1 MVKTQID
8 AKVHKHIII
17 MGRHSKL
24 ELVSVREWQLGSDK
38 YNIEFVI
45 INGEDK
51 VNAANIIKQAA
62 VKDCR
67 QHYIGVEYLLGE
79 YAGGCITTVD
89 KYEYLEQ
96 RVDDWVLFSVHVT
109 MDRKVLVDIAEHNLA
124 GDIHY

>member
-8 AKVHKHIII
+8 AKVHQHIII

-24 ELVSVREWQLGSDK
+24 ELVSVREWQLGPNK
-38 YNIEFVI
+38 YNIELVI
-45 INGEDK
+45 INVEDK

-79 YAGGCITTVD
+79 YAGWYWPTID
-89 KYEYLEQ
+89 
-96 RVDDWVLFSVHVT
+96 
-109 MDRKVLVDIAEHNLA
+109 
-124 GDIHY
+124 